1 MRADSLG
8 GRIVGAV
15 ARDPAVGSSGAGASA
30 EPPGWTGQ
38 GGGGRPWRPR
48 RLRRSSMLGRVVA
61 ALARVETALPAG
73 PVTQTLQEDPTPDAE
88 LTILIADLQ
97 PAGQATRPARSSV
110 PAYPGEPVEPTA
122 QARLGII
129 TVPA

>member
-15 ARDPAVGSSGAGASA
+15 ARDPAVGSSGAGASP
-30 EPPGWTGQ
+30 EPPGRTEHGDRV
-38 GGGGRPWRPR
+38 RPGWSL

-61 ALARVETALPAG
+61 ALARVETAFPAG
-73 PVTQTLQEDPTPDAE
+73 QVTQVLQEDPTPDAE
-88 LTILIADLQ
+88 LTILVADLQ
-97 PAGQATRPARSSV
+97 PARKATRPARSSV
-110 PAYPGEPVEPTA
+110 PTYPREPVEPTSK
-122 QARLGII
+122 ARLGII